1 MTINSLKSIMN
12 SNSQKKPALGR
23 GLSSLLEN
31 TNTDVTSAKS
41 SPVGA
46 VSEIS
51 LNSID
56 TNPFN
61 PRTQFEKEGLFDL
74 KESILEHG
82 IIQPLTVRKM
92 GNDKY
97 QLISGERRYRA
108 SQLAGLEKVPVYI
121 RIANDQSMLELALV
135 ENIQREDLNA
145 IEIGLSYERLL
156 SECELTQDQ
165 LSEKISKSRSN
176 IANYIRLLKLP
187 VEIQMGLKNRSI
199 SMGHAR
205 ALLSLPTENEQIELF
220 KEIVST
226 ELSVRDIE
234 QNIRIRKGSNK
245 SNTDKVHLERKTKTE
260 IVSLYDSDISISNGT
275 KGSGKLSF
283 KFESQ
288 EDLDRLVKLLLNK

>member
-1 MTINSLKSIMN
+1 MN
-12 SNSQKKPALGR
+12 SNSQRKPALGR
-23 GLSSLLEN
+23 GLSSLLQN
-31 TNTDVTSAKS
+31 TNTDVTSVNE
-41 SPVGA
+41 SPVGSI
-46 VSEIS
+46 SEIALS
-51 LNSID
+51 SIE

-61 PRTQFEKEGLFDL
+61 PRTNFEKEGLLDL
-74 KESILEHG
+74 RESIIEHG

-121 RIANDQSMLELALV
+121 RIANDQNMLELALV

-145 IEIGLSYERLL
+145 IEIALSYERLL

-187 VEIQMGLKNRSI
+187 AEIQLGLKNRFI

-205 ALLSLPTENEQIELF
+205 ALLSLSSEEDQIEMY
-220 KEIVST
+220 KEIINN

-234 QNIRIRKGSNK
+234 SNVRNKK
-245 SNTDKVHLERKTKTE
+245 SNAPSRKNTLNFDRKTKTE
-260 IVSLYDSDISISNGT
+260 IISFYDSDISISSNPN
-275 KGSGKLSF
+275 GSGKLSF
-283 KFESQ
+283 KFDSQ

>member
-1 MTINSLKSIMN
+1 MN

-23 GLSSLLEN
+23 GLSSLLQN
-31 TNTDVTSAKS
+31 TNTDVTSVNE
-41 SPVGA
+41 SPVGSI
-46 VSEIS
+46 SEIALS
-51 LNSID
+51 SIE

-61 PRTQFEKEGLFDL
+61 PRTNFEKEGLFDL
-74 KESILEHG
+74 RASIMEHG

-121 RIANDQSMLELALV
+121 RIANDQNMLELALV

-145 IEIGLSYERLL
+145 IEIALSYERLL

-187 VEIQMGLKNRSI
+187 AEIQLGLKNRLI

-205 ALLSLPTENEQIELF
+205 ALLSLSSDEDQIEMY
-220 KEIVST
+220 KEIINN

-234 QNIRIRKGSNK
+234 SNVRNKK
-245 SNTDKVHLERKTKTE
+245 SNVPSRRNTLNFDRKTKTE
-260 IVSLYDSDISISNGT
+260 IISFYDSDISISSNPN
-275 KGSGKLSF
+275 GSGKLSF
-283 KFESQ
+283 KFDSQ

>member
-1 MTINSLKSIMN
+1 MN

-23 GLSSLLEN
+23 GLSSLLQN
-31 TNTDVTSAKS
+31 TNTDVTSVNE
-41 SPVGA
+41 SPVGSI
-46 VSEIS
+46 SEIALS
-51 LNSID
+51 SIE

-61 PRTQFEKEGLFDL
+61 PRTNFEKEGLFDL
-74 KESILEHG
+74 RASIMEHG

-121 RIANDQSMLELALV
+121 RIANDQNMLEMALV

-145 IEIGLSYERLL
+145 IEIALSYERLL
-156 SECELTQDQ
+156 RECELTQDQ

-187 VEIQMGLKNRSI
+187 AEIQLGLKNMLI

-205 ALLSLPTENEQIELF
+205 ALLSLSSEEDQIEMY
-220 KEIVST
+220 KEIINN

-234 QNIRIRKGSNK
+234 SNVRNKK
-245 SNTDKVHLERKTKTE
+245 SNVPSRRNTLNFDRKTKTE
-260 IVSLYDSDISISNGT
+260 IISFYDSDISISSNPN
-275 KGSGKLSF
+275 GSGKLSF
-283 KFESQ
+283 KFDSQ

>member
-41 SPVGA
+41 SPVGS
-46 VSEIS
+46 VSEIALS
-51 LNSID
+51 SID

-74 KESILEHG
+74 KESILKHG

>member
-1 MTINSLKSIMN
+1 MN

-23 GLSSLLEN
+23 GLSSLLQN
-31 TNTDVTSAKS
+31 TNTDVTSVNE
-41 SPVGA
+41 SPVGSI
-46 VSEIS
+46 SEIALS
-51 LNSID
+51 SIE

-61 PRTQFEKEGLFDL
+61 PRTNFEKEGLFDL
-74 KESILEHG
+74 RASIMEHG

-121 RIANDQSMLELALV
+121 RIANDQNMLELALV

-145 IEIGLSYERLL
+145 IEIALSYERLL

-187 VEIQMGLKNRSI
+187 AEIQLGLKNRLI

-205 ALLSLPTENEQIELF
+205 ALLSLSSEEDQIEMYN
-220 KEIVST
+220 EIINN

-234 QNIRIRKGSNK
+234 SNVRNK
-245 SNTDKVHLERKTKTE
+245 KINVPSRRNTLNFDRKTKTE
-260 IVSLYDSDISISNGT
+260 IISFYDSDISISSNLN
-275 KGSGKLSF
+275 GSGKLSF
-283 KFESQ
+283 KFDSQ

>member
-1 MTINSLKSIMN
+1 MN

-23 GLSSLLEN
+23 GLSSLLQN
-31 TNTDVTSAKS
+31 TNTDVTSVNE
-41 SPVGA
+41 SPVGSI
-46 VSEIS
+46 SEIALS
-51 LNSID
+51 SIE

-61 PRTQFEKEGLFDL
+61 PRTNFEKEGLFDL
-74 KESILEHG
+74 RASIMEHG

-121 RIANDQSMLELALV
+121 RIANDQNMLELALV

-145 IEIGLSYERLL
+145 IEIALSYERLL

-187 VEIQMGLKNRSI
+187 AEIQLGLKNRLI

-205 ALLSLPTENEQIELF
+205 ALLSLSSEEDQIEMY
-220 KEIVST
+220 KEIINN

-234 QNIRIRKGSNK
+234 SNVRNKK
-245 SNTDKVHLERKTKTE
+245 SNVPSRRNTLNFDRKTKTE
-260 IVSLYDSDISISNGT
+260 IISLYDSDISISSNPN
-275 KGSGKLSF
+275 GSGKLSF
-283 KFESQ
+283 KFDSQ

>member
-1 MTINSLKSIMN
+1 MN

-23 GLSSLLEN
+23 GLSSLLQN
-31 TNTDVTSAKS
+31 TNTDVTSVNK
-41 SPVGA
+41 SPVGSI
-46 VSEIS
+46 SEIALS
-51 LNSID
+51 SIE

-61 PRTQFEKEGLFDL
+61 PRTNFEKEGLFDL
-74 KESILEHG
+74 RESIMEHG

-108 SQLAGLEKVPVYI
+108 SQLAGLQKVPVYI
-121 RIANDQSMLELALV
+121 RIANDQNMLELALV

-145 IEIGLSYERLL
+145 IEIALSYERLL

-187 VEIQMGLKNRSI
+187 AEIQLGLKNKLI

-205 ALLSLPTENEQIELF
+205 ALLSLSSEDDQIEMY
-220 KEIVST
+220 KEIINN

-234 QNIRIRKGSNK
+234 SNVRIKK
-245 SNTDKVHLERKTKTE
+245 SNAPSRKNTLSFDRKTKTE
-260 IVSLYDSDISISNGT
+260 IISFYDSDISISSNPN
-275 KGSGKLSF
+275 GSGKLSF
-283 KFESQ
+283 KFDSQ
-288 EDLDRLVKLLLNK
+288 EDLDRLLKLLLNK

>member
-1 MTINSLKSIMN
+1 MN

-23 GLSSLLEN
+23 GLSSLLQN
-31 TNTDVTSAKS
+31 TNTDVTSVNE
-41 SPVGA
+41 SPVGSI
-46 VSEIS
+46 SEIALS
-51 LNSID
+51 SIE

-61 PRTQFEKEGLFDL
+61 PRTNFEKEGLFDL
-74 KESILEHG
+74 RASLMEHG

-121 RIANDQSMLELALV
+121 RIANDQNMLELALV

-145 IEIGLSYERLL
+145 IEIALSYERLL

-187 VEIQMGLKNRSI
+187 AEIQLGLKNRLI
-199 SMGHAR
+199 TMGHAR
-205 ALLSLPTENEQIELF
+205 ALLSLSSEEDQIEMY
-220 KEIVST
+220 KEIINN

-234 QNIRIRKGSNK
+234 SNVRNKK
-245 SNTDKVHLERKTKTE
+245 SNVTSRRNTLNFDRKTKTE
-260 IVSLYDSDISISNGT
+260 IISFYDSDISISSNSN
-275 KGSGKLSF
+275 GSGKLSF
-283 KFESQ
+283 KFDSQ

>member
-1 MTINSLKSIMN
+1 MN

-23 GLSSLLEN
+23 GLSSLLQN
-31 TNTDVTSAKS
+31 TNTDVTSVNE
-41 SPVGA
+41 SPVGSI
-46 VSEIS
+46 SEIALS
-51 LNSID
+51 SIE

-61 PRTQFEKEGLFDL
+61 PRTNFEKEGLFDL
-74 KESILEHG
+74 RASIMEHG

-108 SQLAGLEKVPVYI
+108 SQLAGLEKAPVYI
-121 RIANDQSMLELALV
+121 RIANDQNMLELALV

-145 IEIGLSYERLL
+145 IEIALSYERLL

-187 VEIQMGLKNRSI
+187 AEIQLGLKNRLI

-205 ALLSLPTENEQIELF
+205 ALLSLSSEEDQIEMY
-220 KEIVST
+220 KEIINN

-234 QNIRIRKGSNK
+234 SNVRIKK
-245 SNTDKVHLERKTKTE
+245 SNAPSRKNTLSFDRKTKTE
-260 IVSLYDSDISISNGT
+260 IISFYDSDISISSNPN
-275 KGSGKLSF
+275 GSGKLSF
-283 KFESQ
+283 KFDSQ

>member
-1 MTINSLKSIMN
+1 MN

-23 GLSSLLEN
+23 GLSSLLQN
-31 TNTDVTSAKS
+31 TNTDVTSVNE
-41 SPVGA
+41 SPVGSI
-46 VSEIS
+46 SEIALS
-51 LNSID
+51 SIE

-61 PRTQFEKEGLFDL
+61 PRTNFEKEGLFDL
-74 KESILEHG
+74 RASIMEHG

-121 RIANDQSMLELALV
+121 RIANDQNMLELALV

-145 IEIGLSYERLL
+145 IEIALSYERLL

-187 VEIQMGLKNRSI
+187 AEIQLGLKNRLI
-199 SMGHAR
+199 TMGHAR
-205 ALLSLPTENEQIELF
+205 ALLSLSSEEDQIEMY
-220 KEIVST
+220 KEIIDN

-234 QNIRIRKGSNK
+234 SNVRNKK
-245 SNTDKVHLERKTKTE
+245 SNVPSRRNTLNFDRKTKTE
-260 IVSLYDSDISISNGT
+260 IISFYDSDISISSNSN
-275 KGSGKLSF
+275 GSGKLSF
-283 KFESQ
+283 KFDSQ

>member
-1 MTINSLKSIMN
+1 MN

-23 GLSSLLEN
+23 GLSSLLQN
-31 TNTDVTSAKS
+31 TNTDVTSVNE
-41 SPVGA
+41 SPVGSI
-46 VSEIS
+46 SEIALS
-51 LNSID
+51 SIE

-61 PRTQFEKEGLFDL
+61 PRTNFEKEGLFDL
-74 KESILEHG
+74 RASIMEHG

-121 RIANDQSMLELALV
+121 RIANDQNMLELALV

-145 IEIGLSYERLL
+145 IEIALSYERLL

-165 LSEKISKSRSN
+165 LSQKISKSRSN

-187 VEIQMGLKNRSI
+187 AEIQLGLKNRLI

-205 ALLSLPTENEQIELF
+205 ALLSLSSEEDQIEMY
-220 KEIVST
+220 KEIINN

-234 QNIRIRKGSNK
+234 SNVRNKK
-245 SNTDKVHLERKTKTE
+245 SNVPSRRNTLNFDRKTKTE
-260 IVSLYDSDISISNGT
+260 IISFYDSDISISSNPN
-275 KGSGKLSF
+275 GSGKLSF
-283 KFESQ
+283 KFDSQ

>member
-1 MTINSLKSIMN
+1 MN

-23 GLSSLLEN
+23 GLSSLLQN
-31 TNTDVTSAKS
+31 TNTDVTSVNE
-41 SPVGA
+41 SPVGSI
-46 VSEIS
+46 SEIALS
-51 LNSID
+51 SIE

-61 PRTQFEKEGLFDL
+61 PRTNFEKEGLFDL
-74 KESILEHG
+74 RASIMEHG

-121 RIANDQSMLELALV
+121 RIANDQNMLELALV

-145 IEIGLSYERLL
+145 IEIALSYERLL

-187 VEIQMGLKNRSI
+187 AEIQLGLKNRLI

-205 ALLSLPTENEQIELF
+205 ALLSLSSEEDQIEMYN
-220 KEIVST
+220 EIINN

-234 QNIRIRKGSNK
+234 SNVRNKK
-245 SNTDKVHLERKTKTE
+245 SNVPSRRNTLNFDRKTKTE
-260 IVSLYDSDISISNGT
+260 IISFYDSDISISSNPN
-275 KGSGKLSF
+275 GSGKLSF
-283 KFESQ
+283 KFDSQ

>member
-1 MTINSLKSIMN
+1 MN

-23 GLSSLLEN
+23 GLSTLLQN
-31 TNTDVTSAKS
+31 TNTDVTSVSQSPAGSITEILLS
-41 SPVGA
+41 SI
-46 VSEIS
+46 E
-51 LNSID
+51 

-61 PRTQFEKEGLFDL
+61 PRTHFEKEGLFDL
-74 KESILEHG
+74 RESILEHG

-92 GNDKY
+92 GHDKY

-108 SQLAGLEKVPVYI
+108 SQLAGLEKVPVYV
-121 RIANDQSMLELALV
+121 RIANDQNMLELALV

-145 IEIGLSYERLL
+145 IEIALSYERLL

-187 VEIQMGLKNRSI
+187 AEIQLGLKNRVI

-205 ALLSLPTENEQIELF
+205 ALLSLGSEADQLEMYQ
-220 KEIVST
+220 EIVKT

-234 QNIRIRKGSNK
+234 NNIRLKK
-245 SNTDKVHLERKTKTE
+245 SNNTSRSRTLNIDRKTKTE
-260 IVSLYDSDISISNGT
+260 IISFYDSDISISENQN
-275 KGSGKLSF
+275 GSGKLSF
-283 KFESQ
+283 KFDTQ

>member
-1 MTINSLKSIMN
+1 MN

-23 GLSSLLEN
+23 GLSSLLQN
-31 TNTDVTSAKS
+31 TNTDVTSVNE
-41 SPVGA
+41 SPVGSI
-46 VSEIS
+46 SEIALS
-51 LNSID
+51 SIE

-61 PRTQFEKEGLFDL
+61 PRTNFEKEGLFDL
-74 KESILEHG
+74 RASIMEHG

-121 RIANDQSMLELALV
+121 RIANDQNMLELALV

-145 IEIGLSYERLL
+145 IEIALSYERLL

-187 VEIQMGLKNRSI
+187 AEIQLGLKNRLI

-205 ALLSLPTENEQIELF
+205 ALLSLSSEEDQIEMY
-220 KEIVST
+220 KEIINN

-234 QNIRIRKGSNK
+234 SNVRNKK
-245 SNTDKVHLERKTKTE
+245 SNAPSRRNTLNFDRKTKSE
-260 IVSLYDSDISISNGT
+260 IISFYDSDISISSNSN
-275 KGSGKLSF
+275 GSGKLSF
-283 KFESQ
+283 KFDSQ

>member
-1 MTINSLKSIMN
+1 MN

-23 GLSSLLEN
+23 GLSSLLQN
-31 TNTDVTSAKS
+31 TNTDVTSVNE
-41 SPVGA
+41 SPVGSI
-46 VSEIS
+46 SEIALS
-51 LNSID
+51 SIE

-61 PRTQFEKEGLFDL
+61 PRTNFEKEGLFDL
-74 KESILEHG
+74 RASIMEHG

-121 RIANDQSMLELALV
+121 RIANDQNMLELALV

-145 IEIGLSYERLL
+145 IEIALSYERLL

-187 VEIQMGLKNRSI
+187 AEIQLGLKNRLI

-205 ALLSLPTENEQIELF
+205 ALLSLNSEEDQIEMY
-220 KEIVST
+220 KEIINN

-234 QNIRIRKGSNK
+234 SNVRNKK
-245 SNTDKVHLERKTKTE
+245 SNVPYRRNTLNFDRKTKTE
-260 IVSLYDSDISISNGT
+260 IISFYDSDISISSNPN
-275 KGSGKLSF
+275 GSGKLSF
-283 KFESQ
+283 KFDSQ

>member
-1 MTINSLKSIMN
+1 MN
-12 SNSQKKPALGR
+12 SNSQRKPALGR
-23 GLSSLLEN
+23 GLSSLLQN
-31 TNTDVTSAKS
+31 TNTDVTSVNE
-41 SPVGA
+41 SPVGSI
-46 VSEIS
+46 SEIALS
-51 LNSID
+51 SIE

-61 PRTQFEKEGLFDL
+61 PRTNFEKEGLLDL
-74 KESILEHG
+74 RESIMEHG

-121 RIANDQSMLELALV
+121 RIANDQNMLELALV

-145 IEIGLSYERLL
+145 IEIALSYERLL

-187 VEIQMGLKNRSI
+187 AEIQLGLKNRFI

-205 ALLSLPTENEQIELF
+205 ALLSLSSEEDQIEMY
-220 KEIVST
+220 KEIINN

-234 QNIRIRKGSNK
+234 SNIRNKK
-245 SNTDKVHLERKTKTE
+245 SNVPSRRNTLNFDRKTKTE
-260 IVSLYDSDISISNGT
+260 IISFYDSDISISSNSN
-275 KGSGKLSF
+275 GSGKLSF
-283 KFESQ
+283 KFDSQ

>member
-1 MTINSLKSIMN
+1 MN

-23 GLSSLLEN
+23 GLSSLLQN
-31 TNTDVTSAKS
+31 TNTDVTSVNE
-41 SPVGA
+41 SPVGSI
-46 VSEIS
+46 SEIALS
-51 LNSID
+51 SIE

-61 PRTQFEKEGLFDL
+61 PRTNFEKEGLFDL
-74 KESILEHG
+74 RASIMEHG

-121 RIANDQSMLELALV
+121 RIANDQNMLELALV

-145 IEIGLSYERLL
+145 IEIALSYERLL

-187 VEIQMGLKNRSI
+187 AEIQLGLKNRLI

-205 ALLSLPTENEQIELF
+205 ALLSLSSEEDQIEMY
-220 KEIVST
+220 KEIINN

-234 QNIRIRKGSNK
+234 SNVRNKK
-245 SNTDKVHLERKTKTE
+245 SNVPSRRNTLNFDRKTKTE
-260 IVSLYDSDISISNGT
+260 IISFYDSDISISSNLN
-275 KGSGKLSF
+275 GSGKLSF
-283 KFESQ
+283 KFDSQ

>member
-1 MTINSLKSIMN
+1 MN

-23 GLSSLLEN
+23 GLSSLLQN
-31 TNTDVTSAKS
+31 TNTDVTSVNE
-41 SPVGA
+41 SPVGSI
-46 VSEIS
+46 SEIALS
-51 LNSID
+51 SIE

-61 PRTQFEKEGLFDL
+61 PRTNFEKEGLFDL
-74 KESILEHG
+74 RASIMEHG

-121 RIANDQSMLELALV
+121 RIANDQNMLELALV

-145 IEIGLSYERLL
+145 IEIALSYERLL

-187 VEIQMGLKNRSI
+187 AEIQLGLKNRLI

-205 ALLSLPTENEQIELF
+205 ALLSLNSEEDQIEMY
-220 KEIVST
+220 KEIINN

-234 QNIRIRKGSNK
+234 SNVRNKK
-245 SNTDKVHLERKTKTE
+245 SNVPSRRNTLNFDRKTKTE
-260 IVSLYDSDISISNGT
+260 IISFYDSDISISSNPN
-275 KGSGKLSF
+275 GSGKLSF
-283 KFESQ
+283 KFDSQ

>member
-12 SNSQKKPALGR
+12 SNSKKKPALGR

-41 SPVGA
+41 SPVGS
-46 VSEIS
+46 VSEIALS
-51 LNSID
+51 SID

-97 QLISGERRYRA
+97 QLISGERRYRS

-199 SMGHAR
+199 SIGHAR
-205 ALLSLPTENEQIELF
+205 ALLSLPT
-220 KEIVST
+220 
-226 ELSVRDIE
+226 
-234 QNIRIRKGSNK
+234 
-245 SNTDKVHLERKTKTE
+245 
-260 IVSLYDSDISISNGT
+260 
-275 KGSGKLSF
+275 
-283 KFESQ
+283 
-288 EDLDRLVKLLLNK
+288 

>member
-1 MTINSLKSIMN
+1 MN

-23 GLSSLLEN
+23 GLSSLLQN
-31 TNTDVTSAKS
+31 TNTDVTSVNE
-41 SPVGA
+41 SPVGSI
-46 VSEIS
+46 SEIALS
-51 LNSID
+51 SIE

-61 PRTQFEKEGLFDL
+61 PRTNFEKEGLFDL
-74 KESILEHG
+74 RASIMEHG

-121 RIANDQSMLELALV
+121 RIANDQNMLELALV

-145 IEIGLSYERLL
+145 IEIALSYERLL

-187 VEIQMGLKNRSI
+187 AEIQLGLKNRLI

-205 ALLSLPTENEQIELF
+205 ALLSLSSEEDQIEMY
-220 KEIVST
+220 KEIINN

-234 QNIRIRKGSNK
+234 SNVRNKK
-245 SNTDKVHLERKTKTE
+245 SNVPYRRNTLNFDRKTKTE
-260 IVSLYDSDISISNGT
+260 IISFYDSDISISSNPN
-275 KGSGKLSF
+275 GSGKLSF
-283 KFESQ
+283 KFDSQ

>member
-1 MTINSLKSIMN
+1 MN

-31 TNTDVTSAKS
+31 SNTDVTSVKS
-41 SPVGA
+41 SPVGSI
-46 VSEIS
+46 SEIALS
-51 LNSID
+51 SIE

-205 ALLSLPTENEQIELF
+205 ALLSLSSENEQIELF

-234 QNIRIRKGSNK
+234 QNIRVRKGSTQP
-245 SNTDKVHLERKTKTE
+245 NTDKSSLERKTKTE

-275 KGSGKLSF
+275 SGSGKLSF

>member
-1 MTINSLKSIMN
+1 MN

-23 GLSSLLEN
+23 GLSSLLQN
-31 TNTDVTSAKS
+31 TNTDVTSVNE
-41 SPVGA
+41 SPVGSI
-46 VSEIS
+46 SEIALS
-51 LNSID
+51 SIE

-61 PRTQFEKEGLFDL
+61 PRTNFEKEGLFDL
-74 KESILEHG
+74 RASIMEHG

-121 RIANDQSMLELALV
+121 RIANDQNMLELALV

-145 IEIGLSYERLL
+145 IEIALSYERLL

-187 VEIQMGLKNRSI
+187 AEIQLGLKNRLI

-205 ALLSLPTENEQIELF
+205 ALLSLSSEEDQIEMY
-220 KEIVST
+220 KEIIDN

-234 QNIRIRKGSNK
+234 SNVRNKK
-245 SNTDKVHLERKTKTE
+245 SNVPSRRNTLNFDRKTKTE
-260 IVSLYDSDISISNGT
+260 IISFYDSDISISSNSN
-275 KGSGKLSF
+275 GSGKLSF
-283 KFESQ
+283 KFDSQ

>member
-1 MTINSLKSIMN
+1 MN

-23 GLSSLLEN
+23 GLSSLLQN
-31 TNTDVTSAKS
+31 TNTDVTSVNK
-41 SPVGA
+41 SPVGSI
-46 VSEIS
+46 SEIPLS
-51 LNSID
+51 SIE

-61 PRTQFEKEGLFDL
+61 PRTNFEKEGLFDL
-74 KESILEHG
+74 RESIMEHG

-108 SQLAGLEKVPVYI
+108 SQLAGLEKVPVYV
-121 RIANDQSMLELALV
+121 RIANDQNMLELALV

-145 IEIGLSYERLL
+145 IEIALSYERLL

-187 VEIQMGLKNRSI
+187 AEIQLGLKNRLI
-199 SMGHAR
+199 TMGHAR
-205 ALLSLPTENEQIELF
+205 ALLSLKSEEEQLEMYQ
-220 KEIVST
+220 EIIKN

-234 QNIRIRKGSNK
+234 SNVRIKK
-245 SNTDKVHLERKTKTE
+245 SNATSRSNTINLDRKTKTE
-260 IVSLYDSDISISNGT
+260 IISFYDSDISISSNQS
-275 KGSGKLSF
+275 GSGKLSF
-283 KFESQ
+283 TYDSQ

>member
-1 MTINSLKSIMN
+1 MN

-23 GLSSLLEN
+23 GLSSLLQN
-31 TNTDVTSAKS
+31 TNTDVTSVNE
-41 SPVGA
+41 SPVGSI
-46 VSEIS
+46 SEIALS
-51 LNSID
+51 SIE

-61 PRTQFEKEGLFDL
+61 PRTNFEKEGLFDL
-74 KESILEHG
+74 RASIMEHG

-121 RIANDQSMLELALV
+121 RIANDQNMLELALV

-145 IEIGLSYERLL
+145 IEIALSYERLL

-187 VEIQMGLKNRSI
+187 AEIQLGLKNRLI

-205 ALLSLPTENEQIELF
+205 ALLSLSSEEDQIEMY
-220 KEIVST
+220 KEIINN

-234 QNIRIRKGSNK
+234 SNVRNKK
-245 SNTDKVHLERKTKTE
+245 SNAPSRRNALNFDRKTKTE
-260 IVSLYDSDISISNGT
+260 IISFYDSDISISSNPN
-275 KGSGKLSF
+275 GSGKLSF
-283 KFESQ
+283 KFDSQ